1 MSNGDLFK
9 FQRTFEDGR
18 RKAPF
23 DSSIC
28 PPLDQA
34 LDKVKGEN
42 PTATFVQVLILH
54 PLILFVFENVVD
66 YTIYKV

>member
-34 LDKVKGEN
+34 LDEIKGEN
-42 PTATFVQVLILH
+42 PTATFVQRWIEILVALLE
-54 PLILFVFENVVD
+54 PNAG
-66 YTIYKV
+66 YKTK